1 MATGVGVQQFMQ
13 AVHQQ
18 AQRPI
23 PETVYITFNAEI
35 TPASA
40 EGLLAVMANCATQG
54 VKKVY
59 LAMSSPGGDV
69 MQGMTLYNVLR
80 GMPFELTTH
89 NVGNIDSMG
98 NVVFLAGVKRYACAH
113 ATFMFHG
120 VGFDMRNQNVRLEEK
135 NVLELLD
142 NITNNHRR
150 IGTILEE
157 RTKIDKALIPELFRE
172 AQTKDANF
180 AVSSGIIDEI
190 RDLQIPPGGPVISLV
205 FQR

>member
-1 MATGVGVQQFMQ
+1 MATGVGVEQFMQ
-13 AVHQQ
+13 AVQQQ

-40 EGLLAVMANCATQG
+40 EGLLAVMANCATQK
-54 VKKVY
+54 VRKVY

-89 NVGNIDSMG
+89 NVGNIDLMG

-135 NVLELLD
+135 NVLEMLD

-157 RTKIDKALIPELFRE
+157 RTKIDKALIPKLFRE